1 MKTIKSIVTIILL
14 LSGSSVIAQDQAD
27 MMKKWQ
33 DYMTPSAAHK
43 HFEKI
48 CGTWNAEIIQYMG
61 GQEMKAEGKAV
72 FEMILGGRYMK
83 SSFIATIMDMPMEG
97 FGLDAYDN
105 LTKEYISIWLD
116 NMGTGVLYMKGKYDE
131 VSKSYIYTGEMV
143 DPMTGKNVKTKT
155 VTKHVNDNK
164 TIFDMYNGEGAQE
177 TKSMTVTYT
186 R

>member
-1 MKTIKSIVTIILL
+1 MKSIKLMMAFLL
-14 LSGSSVIAQDQAD
+14 IFTTAHVIAQDQAE

-43 HFEKI
+43 QFEKI

-61 GQEMKAEGKAV
+61 GQETKAEGKAV

-83 SSFIATIMDMPMEG
+83 SSFNSTIMGMPMEG

-116 NMGTGVLYMKGKYDE
+116 NMGTGVLYMKGKYDDAAM
-131 VSKSYIYTGEMV
+131 SMIYNGEMV
-143 DPMTGKNVKTKT
+143 DPMTGNNVKIRT
-155 VTKHVNDNK
+155 VTTYHNDNK
-164 TIFDMYNGEGAQE
+164 MIFDMFTGEGTKE

>member
-1 MKTIKSIVTIILL
+1 MKSIKSILAYLL
-14 LSGSSVIAQDQAD
+14 LITTASLMAQEQAE

-33 DYMTPSAAHK
+33 DYMTPSEAHK

-61 GQEMKAEGKAV
+61 AQEMKAEGKAV

-83 SSFIATIMDMPMEG
+83 SSFNSSFMGMPMEG

-116 NMGTGVLYMKGKYDE
+116 NMGTGVLYMKGRYDE
-131 VSKSYIYTGEMV
+131 AAKNYIYNGNMV
-143 DPMTGKNVKTKT
+143 DPMTGNLVKIRT
-155 VTKHVNDNK
+155 VTTYFNDNK
-164 TIFDMYNGEGAQE
+164 MVFDMFTGDGTQE